1 MGVITIEV
9 PQSVKK
15 TYRISSEES
24 GKAVI
29 SGVEK
34 LVRSAA
40 NGDSKLPGKTVSLK
54 GLVGL
59 WADRP
64 ESAEEIAREIRRKN
78 SRIRN
83 D

>member
-1 MGVITIEV
+1 MGLITIEI
-9 PQSVKK
+9 PQRIKR
-15 TYRISSEES
+15 TYRVSSEIS

-34 LVRSAA
+34 LVKSAE
-40 NGDSKLPGKTVSLK
+40 NDDSKLVQKKVSLE

-64 ESAEEIAREIRRKN
+64 ESANEIAHDLRKKN
-78 SRIRN
+78 NRIRN
-83 D
+83 G